1 MFVIEGQSSTWS
13 VIRSGLSQGSLLGPI
28 FFMIFIS
35 DLPDVAMPR
44 NTMALYAGDCK
55 TSRVINCPSDNF
67 EFQSDLDNLYGWS
80 QQNLMDL
87 NVKKCNL
94 MRITKKRMPLL
105 SDIKLND
112 VILKETSKFC
122 DLGLVTSNKLS
133 WNARVDKIS
142 SKPNKIL
149 ALIKSTCKC
158 LNDVAT
164 VTTLYC
170 ALVRSQP
177 EYCTIIWSPHT
188 ARNLNKLERIQ

>member
-13 VIRSGLSQGSLLGPI
+13 VIPSGLPQGPLLGPI

-44 NTMALYAGDCK
+44 NTIALYGDDCE
-55 TSRVINCPSDNF
+55 TSRVINCPSDKF
-67 EFQSDLDNLYGWS
+67 EFQSDLDSLYGWS

-87 NVKKCNL
+87 NVYKKCNL

-112 VILKETSKFC
+112 VILKETSEFC

-149 ALIKSTCKC
+149 ALNYQKYLQMS
-158 LNDVAT
+158 
-164 VTTLYC
+164 
-170 ALVRSQP
+170 
-177 EYCTIIWSPHT
+177 E
-188 ARNLNKLERIQ
+188 